1 MEFRKV
7 LDILMQ
13 DTGSKFDHRPVS
25 ALMNFLENRGGMEKW
40 AHFRDPPE
48 SDKQEA

>member
-7 LDILMQ
+7 IDILMQ

-25 ALMNFLENRGGMEKW
+25 ALMNFLENRGGIEKW
-40 AHFRDPPE
+40 AHFRDPPA
-48 SDKQEA
+48 SDKPEL